1 MDHTFYAYMGG
12 FALDSTGAGRP
23 ILPPDRERMQLTP
36 KGVLIA
42 LKVKPEILE
51 SLLVN
56 DVLDKSKASPL
67 AKAIVCCQALWFCVQ
82 CIGRLAESLPL
93 SLLEV
98 SFNDFSIYMRLILSS

>member
-1 MDHTFYAYMGG
+1 MAHTFAAYMGG
-12 FALDSTGAGRP
+12 FTLDSTGVGHP
-23 ILPPDRERMQLTP
+23 ILPPKTERMRLTP

-42 LKVKPEILE
+42 LKVRPEILE
-51 SLLVN
+51 TLLMD

-82 CIGRLAESLPL
+82 CIARLAESLPL

-98 SFNDFSIYMRLILSS
+98 SFNGTQATCV